1 MVLIDI
7 VYIASAVV
15 GGILFL
21 FRLILMIFGG
31 GDHHTAVDL
40 GDLSAADQAD
50 LGDVHDNTETDVSFK
65 FLSIQGISAFFMMFG
80 LVGLALSR
88 SNFGPFW
95 TVLGGVAAGIFTV
108 WVVGLIFKGMKR
120 LQADGTLRIENA
132 IGKEG
137 TVYLTIPA
145 GGTGKVSVSVQGS
158 LREFDAVS
166 ADRQSIPTG
175 SRIRVVSVQSGTILV
190 VKAVQ
195 SVEIQ

>member
-7 VYIASAVV
+7 VYIASAVI

-21 FRLILMIFGG
+21 FRLALLIFGG

-40 GDLSAADQAD
+40 GDLSGAEQAD
-50 LGDVHDNTETDVSFK
+50 LGNIHDQTDTDVSFK

-108 WVVGLIFKGMKR
+108 WVVSMIFKGMKR

-132 IGKEG
+132 VGKEG
-137 TVYLTIPA
+137 SVYLTIPA
-145 GGTGKVSVSVQGS
+145 GGTGKVTVAVQGS
-158 LREFDAVS
+158 LKEFDAVS
-166 ADRQSIPTG
+166 SDQQPIPTG
-175 SRIRVVSVQSGTILV
+175 NRIQVIAVQSGTVLV
-190 VKAVQ
+190 VK
-195 SVEIQ
+195 SIQNLEPK